1 MLIYETKFVVD
12 NYANDKT
19 QVDFIFKSDT
29 EYLYLNNALEY
40 PWINIKSNMNKYL
53 LMTYISRA
61 S

>member
-19 QVDFIFKSDT
+19 QVDYIFKSDT

-40 PWINIKSNMNKYL
+40 TWINIKSNKTDIY
-53 LMTYISRA
+53 
-61 S
+61 